1 MKYVVVFE
9 LDGGYMDCVAVCDS
23 MTEAYGYAFCA
34 LVDGFD
40 SDVYVTLPNNREGDN
55 GIVIEL
61 KDKTTD
67 EVLQWVTMLFC
78 NDREVT
84 T

>member
-9 LDGGYMDCVAVCDS
+9 LDGGYMDCVAVCDNI
-23 MTEAYGYAFCA
+23 TEAYGYAFCA
-34 LVDGFD
+34 LVEGVD
-40 SDVYVTLPNNREGDN
+40 SGAYVALPDSREGNN
-55 GIVIEL
+55 GVLMEL

-67 EVLQWVTMLFC
+67 EVLQWVTILFC
-78 NDREVT
+78 NDTKET